1 MNRSNMKAFRCLSS
15 GVALALAAL
24 PACRKAEV
32 RGVDPR
38 PVRVTT
44 VAASGASAAVRLS
57 ASIQPG
63 AEVALAFKSAGYVE
77 RLATRA
83 GPAGKD
89 RWLAPGDLVRAG
101 EELAAQRASDFDDQ
115 VRSAA
120 GQVAQARAA
129 LERAEYD
136 LNRAERLKAAASI
149 TGSQFEAQ
157 RSAREAAG
165 GALQSAA
172 ATLAMA
178 EQSRR
183 DSVLR
188 APFDAVV
195 VRRLVDVGEL
205 GRPGVPALLLADLT
219 QVKAL
224 VGISDRML
232 PLLRVGDAVVLRA
245 DALHREFAGRVT
257 SVAPAADPQSRLFP
271 VEILAANPDGALR
284 PGMVVTASPS
294 AAGSDRAGVVVPLAA
309 LRQSR
314 QEGADFAVVLVVQG
328 TARERK
334 VVVGGV
340 EGNAIVVTEGLI
352 TGESVVTHGLAGL
365 RDGDPVVVLP

>member
-1 MNRSNMKAFRCLSS
+1 M
-15 GVALALAAL
+15 
-24 PACRKAEV
+24 
-32 RGVDPR
+32 
-38 PVRVTT
+38 
-44 VAASGASAAVRLS
+44 
-57 ASIQPG
+57 
-63 AEVALAFKSAGYVE
+63 
-77 RLATRA
+77 
-83 GPAGKD
+83 
-89 RWLAPGDLVRAG
+89 
-101 EELAAQRASDFDDQ
+101 
-115 VRSAA
+115 
-120 GQVAQARAA
+120 
-129 LERAEYD
+129 
-136 LNRAERLKAAASI
+136 NRAERLKAAASI

-157 RSAREAAG
+157 RSARAAAV
-165 GALQSAA
+165 GALQSASA
-172 ATLAMA
+172 ALAVA

-205 GRPGVPALLLADLT
+205 ARPGLPVLLLADLT

-284 PGMVVTASPS
+284 SGMVVTASPS
-294 AAGSDRAGVVVPLAA
+294 ATGPGPAGVAVPLAA
-309 LRQSR
+309 LRRSR

-334 VVVGGV
+334 VAVGGV
-340 EGNAIVVTEGLI
+340 EGNAIVVTEGLAP
-352 TGESVVTHGLAGL
+352 GESVVTHGLAGL
-365 RDGDPVVVLP
+365 RDGDSVVVLP